1 MFKFITNRPFWVNLL
16 AALALA
22 FLVVFII
29 LQMLGWLTSHGE
41 HLSVPNVL
49 GKKTPDA
56 VKLLKQKGFDV
67 EITDSVYTDTA
78 ANGIVLKQLPDP
90 NATVKV
96 NRTILLTVNR
106 VVPPLIEMPKLE
118 GLSLRFALDQLERN
132 HLKLGDTIYQPN
144 FMVGAIIEQQY
155 NGTKILEKAKIPWGS
170 KITLIVGGGV
180 EDRQMIVPDV
190 VGMRFGEAKAM
201 LEEMG
206 IFLGLPITSGPVSD
220 TASAFVWKQNPAR
233 YNEEHA
239 PNYIRSGQV
248 MDLFVSAE
256 MISPSDSL
264 DNKKPLPK
272 KKTADKT
279 KTDYE

>member
-1 MFKFITNRPFWVNLL
+1 MFKFITHRPFWVNLL
-16 AALALA
+16 AALLLA

-41 HLSVPNVL
+41 YLKVPNVL

-56 VKLLKQKGFDV
+56 IKLLEKQGFDV

-78 ANGIVLKQLPDP
+78 TNGIVLKQLPDP
-90 NATVKV
+90 NSTVKI

-106 VVPPLIEMPKLE
+106 VIPPMIEMPKLE

-132 HLKLGDTIYQPN
+132 HLKLDDTIYQPN

-170 KITLIVGGGV
+170 KITLIVGGGI
-180 EDRQMIVPDV
+180 EDKQMLVPDV
-190 VGMRFGEAKAM
+190 TGMRFGEARAM
-201 LEEMG
+201 LEEQG
-206 IFLGLPITSGPVSD
+206 IFLGLPIVSGVVSD
-220 TASAFVWKQNPAR
+220 TLNAFVWKQNPPR
-233 YNEEHA
+233 YGDEHL

-248 MDLFVSAE
+248 MDLYISEV
-256 MISPSDSL
+256 MINPTDTL
-264 DNKKPLPK
+264 DTK
-272 KKTADKT
+272 KKKINTKT
-279 KTDYE
+279 VNKTDYE